1 MKKLF
6 ERMKSYSFW
15 VSFSGALIIFLNC
28 LGNIFNFKIQNE
40 VVEDVIMSIAGLLVV
55 LGFVSKETT
64 SDEDTNSSTEEETPQ
79 QAIENESE
87 KNDETL
93 NEDKNEEIS
102 QADEETSQIETK
114 EENDENNLQE
124 NSVEEDKNNE

>member
-28 LGNIFNFKIQNE
+28 LGNIFHFQIQNE

-55 LGFVSKETT
+55 LGFVTKETGDESEENTDEMQENET
-64 SDEDTNSSTEEETPQ
+64 SDDNALENENL
-79 QAIENESE
+79 ENESE
-87 KNDETL
+87 ESKENLPNENETKNAESETKNTE
-93 NEDKNEEIS
+93 NEDDK
-102 QADEETSQIETK
+102 IE
-114 EENDENNLQE
+114 
-124 NSVEEDKNNE
+124 

>member
-28 LGNIFNFKIQNE
+28 LGNIFHFQIQNE

-55 LGFVSKETT
+55 LGFVTKETGDDNEENADDEMQENET
-64 SDEDTNSSTEEETPQ
+64 SDDNALENENL
-79 QAIENESE
+79 ENESE
-87 KNDETL
+87 ESKENLPNENETKNAESETKNTE
-93 NEDKNEEIS
+93 NEDDK
-102 QADEETSQIETK
+102 IE
-114 EENDENNLQE
+114 
-124 NSVEEDKNNE
+124 